1 MLHVVTGA
9 PCAGKTTYIQT
20 HKNDGD
26 IVIDLDT
33 IATSLGAG
41 DNHEYSD
48 SIRKVALAARKA
60 AIDAVGDCDAWI
72 IHTKPTK
79 EQRESYAG
87 AVFHDLDPGK
97 EECIKRA
104 HLDNRPEWTVG
115 AISKWYGES
124 EPNGSFSIGRADKA
138 RQLSEGGEKLPF
150 FMPEKGGRS
159 SAMTENIDQAANDN
173 ATEVDETPTDW
184 QAKYEAMRAHSREW
198 EAKAKANKAAAD
210 ELEQI
215 KAAQMT
221 EQEKLTARAEAAE
234 AKLAELEARQAHDEA
249 AKQIAKDTGV
259 PFELLSY
266 CSDENAMREFAGKY
280 AENKPSPA
288 PAAAAARIIRTD
300 GKRTSADVFA
310 DFIKESF

>member
-1 MLHVVTGA
+1 
-9 PCAGKTTYIQT
+9 
-20 HKNDGD
+20 
-26 IVIDLDT
+26 
-33 IATSLGAG
+33 
-41 DNHEYSD
+41 
-48 SIRKVALAARKA
+48 
-60 AIDAVGDCDAWI
+60 
-72 IHTKPTK
+72 
-79 EQRESYAG
+79 
-87 AVFHDLDPGK
+87 
-97 EECIKRA
+97 
-104 HLDNRPEWTVG
+104 
-115 AISKWYGES
+115 
-124 EPNGSFSIGRADKA
+124 
-138 RQLSEGGEKLPF
+138 
-150 FMPEKGGRS
+150 
-159 SAMTENIDQAANDN
+159 MTENIDQAANDN
-173 ATEVDETPTDW
+173 APEVDETPTDW

-266 CSDENAMREFAGKY
+266 CSDETAMREFAGKY